1 MNPEFLA
8 EGTAVNDF
16 MNPDRIIIGASD
28 PQTANK
34 MQELYQP
41 FHNATVIL
49 TYINSSET
57 MKYASNALLA
67 TLISFTN
74 EISNLC
80 ADIPEV
86 DAVDVF
92 NAVQLDRRWSPS
104 FQGEIV
110 KARDIVIYILE
121 QVMGA
126 HVFKRCKS
134 LVSFGN
140 KWDMK

>member
-1 MNPEFLA
+1 
-8 EGTAVNDF
+8 
-16 MNPDRIIIGASD
+16 
-28 PQTANK
+28 
-34 MQELYQP
+34 
-41 FHNATVIL
+41 
-49 TYINSSET
+49 

-110 KARDIVIYILE
+110 KPGILSFLHPGTGY
-121 QVMGA
+121 GA
-126 HVFKRCKS
+126 HVFQKIPNLLYPLGTKM
-134 LVSFGN
+134 GHE
-140 KWDMK
+140 MKILGSVIETNGINQK